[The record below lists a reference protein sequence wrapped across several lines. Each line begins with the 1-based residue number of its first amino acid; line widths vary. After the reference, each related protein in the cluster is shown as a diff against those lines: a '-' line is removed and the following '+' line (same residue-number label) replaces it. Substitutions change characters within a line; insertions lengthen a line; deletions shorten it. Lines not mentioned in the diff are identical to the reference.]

1 MFLSELYRYPVK
13 SGQAQRLQ
21 ASPVGL
27 LGLQGDRRWMVVE
40 EENGRFLT
48 QRAWPQL
55 GQIKA
60 SDDDIGQ
67 LLLETPGQA
76 PLRVPVPPADDAL
89 RGVTIWRDTLR
100 VPDAGDAAAAWLS
113 QLLGKA
119 VRLVHCPEQRAR
131 YLPNGYG
138 FNSDRAAFP
147 DGFPLLLIGQGSLDE
162 LDRRVGRPMEML
174 RFRPNLV
181 VQGGEPFAE
190 DGWKRIRIGSLEFR
204 VLKPSV
210 RCIFT
215 TIDPATG
222 ERSEDREPM
231 ATLRSFRERA
241 GTGSVAITCHRS
253 TAHANPPAAAASSA
267 SARRSPNTTARSART
282 GAFHRTGSTPPT
294 HRNSG
299 AWRP

>member
-1 MFLSELYRYPVK
+1 MFLSELYRYLVK
-13 SGQAQRLQ
+13 SGQAQSLQ
-21 ASPVGL
+21 ASPVGV

-55 GQIKA
+55 GQLQA
-60 SDDDIGQ
+60 SDDDSGQ
-67 LLLETPGQA
+67 LLLQA
-76 PLRVPVPPADDAL
+76 PGKAPLQVAVPPADDAL

-113 QLLGKA
+113 ELLGKA

-162 LDRRVGRPMEML
+162 LSRRIGRPMGML

-181 VQGGEPFAE
+181 VQGTEPFAE
-190 DGWKRIRIGSLEFR
+190 DGWKRVRIGSLEFR

-222 ERSEDREPM
+222 ERTPDREPM
-231 ATLRSFRERA
+231 ATLKTFREKEGDVLFGQNLA
-241 GTGSVAITCHRS
+241 VDGEGWLEV
-253 TAHANPPAAAASSA
+253 
-267 SARRSPNTTARSART
+267 
-282 GAFHRTGSTPPT
+282 GMKVEVLE
-294 HRNSG
+294 
-299 AWRP
+299 